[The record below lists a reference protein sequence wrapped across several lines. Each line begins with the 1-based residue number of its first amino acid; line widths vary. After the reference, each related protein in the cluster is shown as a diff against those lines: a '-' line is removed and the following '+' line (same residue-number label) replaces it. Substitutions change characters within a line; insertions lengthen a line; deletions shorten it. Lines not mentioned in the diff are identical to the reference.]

1 MAAPVGTDRL
11 KAPVLLGPGGNPVV
25 KLFIFAPA
33 ECYDFV
39 SQVCLPAAYHPS
51 PCKPLL
57 LCYMI
62 LTEE

>member
-1 MAAPVGTDRL
+1 M
-11 KAPVLLGPGGNPVV
+11 LLGPGGNPVV